1 MKYRELGK
9 TGLRVSEVGFGPEWM
24 KGTPGET
31 RTVAETCR
39 EGGMNLLDCWMADPL
54 IRDNLGYA
62 MKGHTDEWIVQG
74 HFGACVLRPVH
85 VLRTLPAMRSRH
97 RHRDGEQVR
106 RPREDAGIRKRKAR
120 TVHYVNSTLLL
131 GFRKRG
137 PFDFAQRSDSRQDG
151 CLY

>member
-85 VLRTLPAMRSRH
+85 VLRTLPAGAQHEPEEAREGAW
-97 RHRDGEQVR
+97 RDPVSQGQ
-106 RPREDAGIRKRKAR
+106 GR
-120 TVHYVNSTLLL
+120 T
-131 GFRKRG
+131 
-137 PFDFAQRSDSRQDG
+137 
-151 CLY
+151 